1 MFTLSQIHT
10 KICLRSA
17 LIPPQKKKK
26 AFCKTVFLTQSFPIL
41 LEMLVSIMTIIHHII
56 HQSSSEFY
64 TISLRAAKK
73 FSSCNLSLEALNLFW
88 LQDTIYCLCKSHWKV
103 TRKSHNR
110 WKSLRCVT
118 VNVKKKSRYKYLGF
132 FFLFML
138 GNSQITILPDNNAL
152 RYINIQILRL
162 TCYTD
167 HNQTERPLL
176 QRSSTSLTTEKPT
189 QFSLFFSC
197 SSLKQQISFF
207 AEIDAEW
214 LNRNLHLVSIP
225 ASTCAWKRE
234 VKHAFFL
241 PGR

>member
-1 MFTLSQIHT
+1 
-10 KICLRSA
+10 
-17 LIPPQKKKK
+17 
-26 AFCKTVFLTQSFPIL
+26 
-41 LEMLVSIMTIIHHII
+41 MTIIHHII
-56 HQSSSEFY
+56 HHSSSEFY

-73 FSSCNLSLEALNLFW
+73 FSSCNLSLEALNLLW

-214 LNRNLHLVSIP
+214 LNRNLHLVSIELP
-225 ASTCAWKRE
+225 HVLEKEKSNMPFSCLEGRATTVYFCVSL
-234 VKHAFFL
+234 FL
-241 PGR
+241 DNLDSKWQEKLEILVLEQYQE